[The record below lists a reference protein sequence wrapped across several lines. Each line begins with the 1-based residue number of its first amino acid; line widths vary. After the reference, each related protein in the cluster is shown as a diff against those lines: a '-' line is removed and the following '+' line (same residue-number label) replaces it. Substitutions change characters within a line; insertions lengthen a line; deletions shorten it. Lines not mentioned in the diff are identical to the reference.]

1 MNEAFEILRQ
11 HTSTSTNHRLPKVT
25 VRSKMTCHHVM
36 CNVVMVQVEILR
48 NAILYIQSLERCL
61 GLSCDRGGDSEEDK
75 KENVEQEVPSSLQPD
90 PGLASP
96 ASPQQP
102 VTSLAALQHRQRF
115 QSKIIYILD
124 M

>member
-1 MNEAFEILRQ
+1 
-11 HTSTSTNHRLPKVT
+11 
-25 VRSKMTCHHVM
+25 
-36 CNVVMVQVEILR
+36 MVQVEILR

-75 KENVEQEVPSSLQPD
+75 KENVEQEVTSSLQPA
-90 PGLASP
+90 PGPASP

-115 QSKIIYILD
+115 QSKVI
-124 M
+124 

>member
-1 MNEAFEILRQ
+1 
-11 HTSTSTNHRLPKVT
+11 
-25 VRSKMTCHHVM
+25 MTCHHVM

-75 KENVEQEVPSSLQPD
+75 KENVEQEVTSSSLQSA

-96 ASPQQP
+96 GAEQP

-115 QSKIIYILD
+115 QSKNI
-124 M
+124 

>member
-1 MNEAFEILRQ
+1 
-11 HTSTSTNHRLPKVT
+11 
-25 VRSKMTCHHVM
+25 
-36 CNVVMVQVEILR
+36 MVQVEILR

-75 KENVEQEVPSSLQPD
+75 KENVEQEVTSSLQPD

-96 ASPQQP
+96 GAEQP

-115 QSKIIYILD
+115 QSKII
-124 M
+124 

>member
-1 MNEAFEILRQ
+1 M
-11 HTSTSTNHRLPKVT
+11 
-25 VRSKMTCHHVM
+25 
-36 CNVVMVQVEILR
+36 EILR

-75 KENVEQEVPSSLQPD
+75 KENVEQEVTSSLQPD
-90 PGLASP
+90 PGL

-115 QSKIIYILD
+115 QSKVI
-124 M
+124 

>member
-1 MNEAFEILRQ
+1 
-11 HTSTSTNHRLPKVT
+11 
-25 VRSKMTCHHVM
+25 
-36 CNVVMVQVEILR
+36 MVQVEILR

-75 KENVEQEVPSSLQPD
+75 KENVEQEVTSSLQPD

-115 QSKIIYILD
+115 QSKVI
-124 M
+124 

>member
-1 MNEAFEILRQ
+1 M
-11 HTSTSTNHRLPKVT
+11 
-25 VRSKMTCHHVM
+25 
-36 CNVVMVQVEILR
+36 EILR

-75 KENVEQEVPSSLQPD
+75 KENVEQEVTSSLQPAPA
-90 PGLASP
+90 PGL

-115 QSKIIYILD
+115 QSKI